1 MKTVFGIIFAYIGGY
16 FGGAL
21 VAKGIAVA
29 GLWLFEEPTW
39 LMPLRYLPF
48 LSGIGC
54 AIALLWLTRR
64 RKP

>member
-1 MKTVFGIIFAYIGGY
+1 MLASP

-21 VAKGIAVA
+21 VAKGMAIA

-48 LSGIGC
+48 LSGNGC
-54 AIALLWLTRR
+54 AIALLWLSRR
-64 RKP
+64 RRP